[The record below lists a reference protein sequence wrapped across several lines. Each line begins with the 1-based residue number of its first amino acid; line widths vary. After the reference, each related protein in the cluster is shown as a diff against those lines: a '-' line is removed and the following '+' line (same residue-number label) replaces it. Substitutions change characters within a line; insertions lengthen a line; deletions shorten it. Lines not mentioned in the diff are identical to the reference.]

1 MKEEL
6 NIMTPDQRIAM
17 VSQEIYFHKHWL
29 DRIKRS
35 VKGVTYISHVH
46 RPSAGT
52 YHMKVIRDGVETL
65 YPLEGHPSKMVS
77 ENYEDFLKEL
87 NEA

>member
-1 MKEEL
+1 MEEEL
-6 NIMTPDQRIAM
+6 NIVTPDQRIAI
-17 VSQEIYFHKHWL
+17 EIAFHKHWL
-29 DRIKRS
+29 GKIKRT

-52 YHMKVIRDGVETL
+52 YHVKVIRDGVETL
-65 YPLEGHPSKMVS
+65 YPLEGTPSKMD
-77 ENYEDFLKEL
+77 YEDFLREL

>member
-6 NIMTPDQRIAM
+6 NVMTSEQRFMM
-17 VSQEIYFHKHWL
+17 VSQEIAFHKHWL
-29 DRIKRS
+29 DRIKRT

-52 YHMKVIRDGVETL
+52 YHVKVIRDGVETM
-65 YPLEGHPSKMVS
+65 YPIDGVPSGMD
-77 ENYEDFLKEL
+77 YEDFLREL